1 MQLTFGKNADESLFI
16 VPRKFTNIARFLNG
30 INNEDPNKK

>member
-30 INNEDPNKK
+30 VNLKDPNKK